1 MGSAAVGLVVN
12 SVGGYESVD
21 FLRPRFDFFEDNFS
35 SVSGPLIVL
44 KKGSSK
50 LRSPSLGP
58 LVYWTSVVS
67 MPSESGF
74 SGSPAS
80 PPLRCSGHLFPLRF
94 PFLFLANIL
103 LNRRLL
109 SLLRC
114 VLENRTLLVFI
125 KAGRENKLCITK
137 SSFVL
142 QFSGC

>member
-80 PPLRCSGHLFPLRF
+80 PPLR
-94 PFLFLANIL
+94 
-103 LNRRLL
+103 
-109 SLLRC
+109 
-114 VLENRTLLVFI
+114 
-125 KAGRENKLCITK
+125 
-137 SSFVL
+137 FVL
-142 QFSGC
+142 GISSLFAFRSFSLRTYCSTVVS